1 MIFGGQIVHINEGK
15 GKTALF
21 STKDNVLPTPH
32 PSYSSAIDLF
42 SLFWFYFL
50 FLISIND
57 HIDPTSTLHGPHTD
71 PTLNLFFP
79 PPHYYFEWII
89 TAVILHFLY
98 VFQIRTVLSHEAE
111 EHFIIQNISPIL
123 IG

>member
-21 STKDNVLPTPH
+21 STKDNVLLTPH

-50 FLISIND
+50 FLISIHD

-71 PTLNLFFP
+71 

-111 EHFIIQNISPIL
+111 AYFIIQNISPIL